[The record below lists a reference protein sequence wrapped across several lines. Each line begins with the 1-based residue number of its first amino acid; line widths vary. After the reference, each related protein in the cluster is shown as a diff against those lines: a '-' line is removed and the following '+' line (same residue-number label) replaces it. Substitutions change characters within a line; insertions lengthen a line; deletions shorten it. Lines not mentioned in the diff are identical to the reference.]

1 MSEQY
6 YDQDYF
12 EWQKRIGTFGGLANK
27 FKFEPFISPTDHI
40 LDFGCGGGYLLK
52 NLECAI
58 RSGIDINPAAREIAE
73 QNGVTVYASIDDV
86 PSDYA
91 DVVICHNVLEHLECP
106 LHDVRA
112 VLPKVKPGGRAVFVI
127 LNQMPWEKYVAND
140 INRHLYT
147 WNPMT
152 LGTLLEV
159 AGFVN
164 VQVDV
169 IRHMWPPNYL
179 EVYERWGQRIFDLI
193 CRMRARR
200 KQNYQIRA
208 VAERA

>member
-1 MSEQY
+1 V
-6 YDQDYF
+6 
-12 EWQKRIGTFGGLANK
+12 L
-27 FKFEPFISPTDHI
+27 
-40 LDFGCGGGYLLK
+40 
-52 NLECAI
+52 
-58 RSGIDINPAAREIAE
+58 
-73 QNGVTVYASIDDV
+73 
-86 PSDYA
+86 
-91 DVVICHNVLEHLECP
+91 ICHNVLEHLECP
-106 LHDVRA
+106 LDDVRA
-112 VLPKVKPGGRAVFVI
+112 VLHKVKPGGRAVFVI
-127 LNQMPWEKYVAND
+127 LNQMPWEHYVPND

-164 VQVDV
+164 IQVDV

-179 EVYERWGQRIFDLI
+179 EVYERWGHRIFDLI
-193 CRMRARR
+193 CQIRARR